1 MVLGESTGMSGE
13 ADSRADL
20 GLPGR
25 QLELVQQIVATG
37 KPVAVVLMG
46 GRPLVIPWLA
56 EHVPAIL
63 EAWLPGTEG
72 GHAVADVLFGDVN
85 PSAKLPMT
93 FPRSVGQIPIYYA
106 HQATGRPFVAGEK
119 YVTRYIDVPNT
130 PLYPFGYGL
139 SYTKFDYSPLALS
152 ADSLGWN
159 DTLNI
164 SVTVTNSGA
173 REGAEVVQLY
183 LRDLVAEMSLPV
195 KVLKGFTRVRLRAGA
210 SQRVQFRLSRTDL
223 AYYHADGS
231 LAAEPGE
238 FEIQVGGSSA
248 DGVMG
253 TFHLLSR

>member
-25 QLELVQQIVATG
+25 QLELVQRIVATG

-152 ADSLGWN
+152 TDSLGWN
-159 DTLNI
+159 DTLDI
-164 SVTVTNSGA
+164 SVTITNSGA
-173 REGAEVVQLY
+173 HEGAEVVQLY

-195 KVLKGFTRVRLRAGA
+195 KLLKGFTKVRLQAGEK
-210 SQRVQFRLSRTDL
+210 QRVTFRLSRSDL
-223 AYYHADGS
+223 EFYHADGS